1 LILACKSQEIAP
13 QWNTTMR
20 LWNEMLEAQRKNIN
34 LKVEMKEDLDL
45 AVLKMKEN
53 SSYVN
58 WEAEKFFYRK
68 Q

>member
-1 LILACKSQEIAP
+1 
-13 QWNTTMR
+13 MR